1 MKKIVLLVAIAV
13 TAANLTLGVAYA
25 AVCQDTTGNRSCGT
39 TCQTAGSGKGCQC
52 TGDCTDAERNWVG
65 GAKAGEEEEVYDY

>member
-39 TCQTAGSGKGCQC
+39 TCKRPA
-52 TGDCTDAERNWVG
+52 A
-65 GAKAGEEEEVYDY
+65 AKVVMHWRLHRRRKELGRRRKSRRRGRSL